1 MYANTNMPTHNT
13 VLDSVVALTCVPMC
27 NQVETPAQ
35 HHKFIEKYG
44 VARSIKRRL
53 KQEIQDNSGALDGAQ
68 GGAHDLT
75 KARSGITI
83 AFSKHRDGTHTSV
96 EDKAINSYQLR
107 MARTYAKPV
116 QSLYVAI
123 YGEILDARAATKI
136 AWTSTKQNAKS
147 GLEQVFDQVSSNDET
162 LDG

>member
-27 NQVETPAQ
+27 NPVETPAQ

-96 EDKAINSYQLR
+96 EDEAINSNQVEDGQNLR
-107 MARTYAKPV
+107 QASPVVVCCDIWGDLGCARSN
-116 QSLYVAI
+116 QDC
-123 YGEILDARAATKI
+123 LDQHKTKC
-136 AWTSTKQNAKS
+136 
-147 GLEQVFDQVSSNDET
+147 
-162 LDG
+162 

>member
-1 MYANTNMPTHNT
+1 MYVNTNMPTHNT

-68 GGAHDLT
+68 GRTHDLT

-83 AFSKHRDGTHTSV
+83 AFSKHREGTQTSV
-96 EDKAINSYQLR
+96 EDEAISSYHVKDGRNLR
-107 MARTYAKPV
+107 QA
-116 QSLYVAI
+116 SLVVVCCDI
-123 YGEILDARAATKI
+123 WGDR
-136 AWTSTKQNAKS
+136 
-147 GLEQVFDQVSSNDET
+147 
-162 LDG
+162 